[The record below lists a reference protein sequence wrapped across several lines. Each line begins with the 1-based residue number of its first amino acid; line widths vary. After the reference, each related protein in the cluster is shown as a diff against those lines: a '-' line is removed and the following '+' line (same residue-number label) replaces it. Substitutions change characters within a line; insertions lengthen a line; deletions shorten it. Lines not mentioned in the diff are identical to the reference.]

1 MVKVQDPYRFLED
14 PDSDATKKWVEAQN
28 VITKSFMDSCETLEP
43 LKQKLTQFWNY
54 PKMGCPEKRGDHYYF
69 KYNTG
74 LQNQFVMYKIKA
86 QNTVKVSKE
95 NPLEGTDVLIDPN
108 TLAEDG
114 TASLGTQVWSE
125 NGKYMAYQVQRSGSD
140 WATIYVKD
148 SETIQD
154 LPDDELKWVKF
165 SGMSWTKGNEGFFYS
180 KYDAPAAKGDSMDKA
195 GQETDKL

>member
-1 MVKVQDPYRFLED
+1 
-14 PDSDATKKWVEAQN
+14 
-28 VITKSFMDSCETLEP
+28 
-43 LKQKLTQFWNY
+43 
-54 PKMGCPEKRGDHYYF
+54 MGCPEKRGDHYYF